1 MTTLKSVLMKSFF
14 FKPALPVVLFFVSF
28 LQVQAQCPGG
38 VAPTTITFDTVGTGT
53 GNDSYV
59 FSLPKFDPSLGT
71 LSAVTITSH
80 VQVNYIYSI
89 GNTRITSALYR
100 TRISRTDDIAST
112 ALNPAAISAANQTA
126 LLATIVPGNTTVQV
140 GPSVMT
146 YNVSDIVNDGRI
158 VNFMGVGNVDFAY
171 DNTSFVA
178 FSGPSGSNVDF
189 TQLNDTLHFSVA
201 YTYCTASALHL
212 NPFNFTAVKKTEG
225 SCQLSWQ
232 QLNEEQNKR
241 YTIQLSRDGKEF
253 TDLTEMAAAHT
264 GSYNY
269 LFNYQKGAYQQ
280 LFFRLK
286 QDGYD
291 NTDIVYSDIR
301 IINTENK
308 NGTAMRVYPTNP
320 THKFELLFNKPED
333 RKITLYSMT
342 GQAVWSNVYQQTAAI
357 SIQIPAGLQKG
368 MYIVTAVS
376 LNTNLAEVSKIVVQ

>member
-1 MTTLKSVLMKSFF
+1 MKSFF
-14 FKPALPVVLFFVSF
+14 LKLKLLVVLFLVSF
-28 LQVQAQCPGG
+28 LQMQSQCPGG

-53 GNDSYV
+53 GNDSYF

-100 TRISRTDDIAST
+100 TRISRTDDIASP
-112 ALNPAAISAANQTA
+112 ALDPAAISAANQTA
-126 LLATIVPGNTTVQV
+126 LLTTVVPGNTTVQI

-158 VNFMGVGNVDFAY
+158 VNFMGAGNVDFAY

-212 NPFNFTAVKKTEG
+212 NPFNFTVVKKTES
-225 SCQLSWQ
+225 SCQLNWQ
-232 QLNEEQNKR
+232 QSDEEHNRR

-253 TDLTEMAAAHT
+253 TDLTEMAASHR
-264 GSYNY
+264 GNYNY
-269 LFNYQKGAYQQ
+269 LFNYQKGAYKQ

-291 NTDIVYSDIR
+291 NTAIVYSDIR
-301 IINTENK
+301 IINIENK
-308 NGTAMRVYPTNP
+308 SGTAMRVYPTNP
-320 THKFELLFNKPED
+320 THKFELVFNKPED

-342 GQAVWSNVYQQTAAI
+342 GQKIWSNVYRQTAAI
-357 SIQIPAGLQKG
+357 SIEIPAALQRG
-368 MYIVTAVS
+368 MYIVAAVN
-376 LNTNLAEVSKIVVQ
+376 LNTNQTEVSKIVVQ

>member
-1 MTTLKSVLMKSFF
+1 MKSRLSRRAFTILLVCSSCI
-14 FKPALPVVLFFVSF
+14 KLH
-28 LQVQAQCPGG
+28 AQCPGG
-38 VAPTTITFDTVGTGT
+38 FGPITITYDTFGIGT
-53 GNDSYV
+53 GNDSYF
-59 FSLPKFDPSLGT
+59 FSLPKFDPSSGT
-71 LSAVTITSH
+71 LMEVTITSH

-89 GNTRITSALYR
+89 GNTRITSAVYR

-112 ALNPAAISAANQTA
+112 ALDPATISAANQTA
-126 LLATIVPGNTTVQV
+126 LLTTIVPGNTIVQI
-140 GPSVMT
+140 GPSVMN
-146 YNVSDIVNDGRI
+146 YSVSDIVNDGRV

-201 YTYCTASALHL
+201 YTYCTASALHV
-212 NPFNFTAVKKTEG
+212 NPFNFNAVKRTET

-232 QLNEEQNKR
+232 QSEEEQNRR

-253 TDLTEMAAAHT
+253 TDLTEMAASHA
-264 GSYNY
+264 GNYNY
-269 LFNYQKGAYQQ
+269 LYNYQNGAYRQ

-291 NTDIVYSDIR
+291 NTAIVYSDIR
-301 IINTENK
+301 IINTENRDV
-308 NGTAMRVYPTNP
+308 TAMHVYPTNP
-320 THKFELLFNKPED
+320 TNKFELLFNKPGD

-342 GQAVWSNVYQQTAAI
+342 GQAVWSNTYRQTAAV

-368 MYIVTAVS
+368 MYIVAAVN

>member
-1 MTTLKSVLMKSFF
+1 MKIFF
-14 FKPALPVVLFFVSF
+14 FKPALLVVLFLAPF
-28 LQVQAQCPGG
+28 LQMQAQCPGG
-38 VAPTTITFDTVGTGT
+38 AAPITITFDTVGTGT

-89 GNTRITSALYR
+89 GNTRLTSALYR
-100 TRISRTDDIAST
+100 TRISRTDDIASP
-112 ALNPAAISAANQTA
+112 ALDPAAISAANQTA
-126 LLATIVPGNTTVQV
+126 LLTTIVPGNTTVQI

-146 YNVSDIVNDGRI
+146 YNVSAIVNDGRV
-158 VNFMGVGNVDFAY
+158 VNFMGAGNVDFAY

-212 NPFNFTAVKKTEG
+212 NPFNFAAVKKAEG

-232 QLNEEQNKR
+232 QSDEEQNRR

-253 TDLTEMAAAHT
+253 TDLTEIAASHT
-264 GSYNY
+264 GNYNY

-291 NTDIVYSDIR
+291 NTAIVYSDIR
-301 IINTENK
+301 IVNAENK

-320 THKFELLFNKPED
+320 TNKFELLFNKPED
-333 RKITLYSMT
+333 RKITLYAMT
-342 GQAVWSNVYQQTAAI
+342 GQAVWSNVYQHMAAI
-357 SIQIPAGLQKG
+357 SIEIPAALQRG
-368 MYIVTAVS
+368 MYIVAAVN
-376 LNTNLAEVSKIVVQ
+376 LNTNQTEVSKIVVQ